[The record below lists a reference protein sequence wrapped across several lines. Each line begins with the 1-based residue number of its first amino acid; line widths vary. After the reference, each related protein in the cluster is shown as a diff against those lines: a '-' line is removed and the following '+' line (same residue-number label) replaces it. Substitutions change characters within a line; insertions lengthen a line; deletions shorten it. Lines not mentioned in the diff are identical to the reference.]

1 MFETQQRKKQAWP
14 KCSKHNKERNK
25 HGLNVRNTTKK
36 ERSKKQLKQK
46 HQSWHCHFISSSPG
60 KSIFCL
66 LVIFL
71 SFAPQTV
78 CLKQQNLCQ
87 VAHLILKRESE
98 STSTPVSNHSN
109 FSPFPNPKYH
119 ACGRIDPVDTPP
131 PPPHPPNQISKYPP
145 HPP

>member
-14 KCSKHNKERNK
+14 KCSKHNKERKK

-119 ACGRIDPVDTPP
+119 ACGRIDPVDTP
-131 PPPHPPNQISKYPP
+131 HPPTSWSPN
-145 HPP
+145 